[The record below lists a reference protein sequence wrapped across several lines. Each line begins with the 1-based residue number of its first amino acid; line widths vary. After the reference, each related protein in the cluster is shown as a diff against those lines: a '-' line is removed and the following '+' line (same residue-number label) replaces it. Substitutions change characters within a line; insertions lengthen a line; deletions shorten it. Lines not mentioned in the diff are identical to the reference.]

1 MWNNVVLMRKWSQ
14 LTLLRLLHT
23 KKDPAA
29 EHWWGPGNS
38 CLLDI
43 ARLTL
48 NRLICLLMKKSANW
62 TMCEYNVCITNASV
76 AINFRAFDLVYMVK
90 TFHDARN
97 YLKRFNFKDFRA
109 SSLFGIIPKHSV
121 AISPTWPKSV
131 HIPCWACRLA
141 WQCVGRIYN
150 TMHASWSSPAC
161 LWKTKQT
168 GLNSKFP
175 VGASSS
181 VVEFNACAK
190 ESRTYMRCNHHNW
203 NLYRKDMGL
212 HGLQSC
218 SSSEIQLACHVD
230 SQECNPNKCSLKARW
245 AFSRVC
251 MG

>member
-97 YLKRFNFKDFRA
+97 YLKRFNFKDVRA
-109 SSLFGIIPKHSV
+109 SSLFGIIPKHSATPGHWI

-141 WQCVGRIYN
+141 WQCGGTYIQH
-150 TMHASWSSPAC
+150 HAC
-161 LWKTKQT
+161 
-168 GLNSKFP
+168 
-175 VGASSS
+175 
-181 VVEFNACAK
+181 E
-190 ESRTYMRCNHHNW
+190 
-203 NLYRKDMGL
+203 
-212 HGLQSC
+212 
-218 SSSEIQLACHVD
+218 
-230 SQECNPNKCSLKARW
+230 LK
-245 AFSRVC
+245 
-251 MG
+251 